1 MDIISNEQKEIINNA
16 KKYIVKIFKD
26 DSSGHDFEHSL
37 RVHKNALDISSII
50 LKEQKDNSNF
60 KLNLFIIELS
70 ALLHDVD
77 DYKTKNYNK
86 DNPFQNLDL
95 FLKEN
100 KITNEHDIKLIKEI
114 ISDISFKAGETKS
127 PESLEGKIVQDA
139 DRLDAIGA
147 IGIARA
153 FAFGGSKNRKLYDN
167 DNIYELSKRNF
178 EPFDMSNISFEQY
191 KNKKTDTVTHFYEK
205 LLKLEK
211 MMNTE
216 QGKIIAKKRNEF
228 MKKFLLELF
237 GEIIQK

>member
-1 MDIISNEQKEIINNA
+1 MDNISNEQKEIINNA
-16 KKYIVKIFKD
+16 KKYIIEIFKD
-26 DSSGHDFEHSL
+26 DSSGHDFMHSL
-37 RVHKNALDISSII
+37 RVYKNALDISTII
-50 LKEQKDNSNF
+50 LKEQGNNSNF
-60 KLNLFIIELS
+60 KLNIFIIELS

-86 DNPFQNLDL
+86 DNPFQNLDF

-100 KITNEHDIKLIKEI
+100 KINNEHDIKLIKEI
-114 ISDISFKAGETKS
+114 ISEVSYKAGETKI
-127 PESLEGKIVQDA
+127 PGSLEGKIVQDA

-153 FAFGGSKNRKLYDN
+153 FAFGGSKNRKLYDQ

-178 EPFDMSNISFEQY
+178 EPFDMSDISFEQY

-211 MMNTE
+211 KMNTE
-216 QGKIIAKKRNEF
+216 QGKTIAKKRTEL
-228 MKKFLLELF
+228 MKNFLHELF

>member
-16 KKYIVKIFKD
+16 KKYIIKIFKD

-50 LKEQKDNSNF
+50 LKEQKDNPNF

-114 ISDISFKAGETKS
+114 ISEVSFKAGETKS

>member
-1 MDIISNEQKEIINNA
+1 MDNISNEQKEIINNA
-16 KKYIVKIFKD
+16 KKYIIKIFKD

-114 ISDISFKAGETKS
+114 ISEVSFKAGETKS

>member
-1 MDIISNEQKEIINNA
+1 MDNISNEQKEIINNA
-16 KKYIVKIFKD
+16 KKYIIKIFKD

-50 LKEQKDNSNF
+50 LKDQKDNPNF

-178 EPFDMSNISFEQY
+178 KSFDMSNISFEQY

>member
-16 KKYIVKIFKD
+16 KKYIIQIFKD
-26 DSSGHDFEHSL
+26 DSSSHDFEHSL

-77 DYKTKNYNK
+77 DYKTKNYSK

>member
-16 KKYIVKIFKD
+16 KKYIIKIFKD

-50 LKEQKDNSNF
+50 LKDQKDNSNF

-114 ISDISFKAGETKS
+114 ISEVSFKAGETKS

-228 MKKFLLELF
+228 MKNFLLELF

>member
-1 MDIISNEQKEIINNA
+1 MDNISNEQKEIINNA
-16 KKYIVKIFKD
+16 KKYIIKIFKD

-77 DYKTKNYNK
+77 DYKTKNYSK

-191 KNKKTDTVTHFYEK
+191 KNKKTDTVTHF
-205 LLKLEK
+205 
-211 MMNTE
+211 TE

>member
-1 MDIISNEQKEIINNA
+1 MDNISNEQKEIINNA
-16 KKYIVKIFKD
+16 KKYIIKIFKH

-77 DYKTKNYNK
+77 DYKTKNYSK

>member
-1 MDIISNEQKEIINNA
+1 MTKYIKVLINNA
-16 KKYIVKIFKD
+16 KKYIIKIFKD

-50 LKEQKDNSNF
+50 LKDQKDNSNF

>member
-1 MDIISNEQKEIINNA
+1 MDNISNEQKEIINNA
-16 KKYIVKIFKD
+16 KKYIIEIFKD
-26 DSSGHDFEHSL
+26 DSSGHDFMHSL
-37 RVHKNALDISSII
+37 RVYKNALDISTII
-50 LKEQKDNSNF
+50 LKEQENNSNF
-60 KLNLFIIELS
+60 KLNIFIIELS

-86 DNPFQNLDL
+86 DNPFQNLDF

-100 KITNEHDIKLIKEI
+100 KINNEHDIKLIKEI
-114 ISDISFKAGETKS
+114 ISEVSYKAGETKI

-153 FAFGGSKNRKLYDN
+153 FAFGGSKNRKLYDQ

-178 EPFDMSNISFEQY
+178 EPFDMSDISFEQY

-216 QGKIIAKKRNEF
+216 QGKTIAKKRTDL
-228 MKKFLLELF
+228 MKNFLHELF